1 MTLNL
6 DAIFGTD
13 PGDNLVVAPVV
24 AAVDIPVVAPE
35 PVVIKPRPIIEGTE
49 HFSIWVHDPDG
60 NWPTFV
66 PGYHYDIRQPSR
78 LRGLLAADR
87 MQRREF

>member
-6 DAIFGTD
+6 YAIFGND
-13 PGDNLVVAPVV
+13 PGDNLAVAPVV
-24 AAVDIPVVAPE
+24 AAVDNPVVAPE
-35 PVVIKPRPIIEGTE
+35 PVVIKPWPIIEGTE
-49 HFSIWVHDPDG
+49 HFSVWVDNTNGD
-60 NWPTFV
+60 WPEFV

-87 MQRREF
+87 MQQ